1 MNVASTAS
9 SRQARALGHQWLRRQ
24 PTATSSAPAGATRSA
39 AIHSGS
45 SPGREAVM
53 IEYVLPQA
61 IGAATVP
68 ATDQDLP
75 YVFMISILML
85 RC

>member
-1 MNVASTAS
+1 
-9 SRQARALGHQWLRRQ
+9 
-24 PTATSSAPAGATRSA
+24 
-39 AIHSGS
+39 
-45 SPGREAVM
+45 M